1 MKTRSSQ
8 TSTFSH
14 LEGWQVVTG
23 ANRIFGHDSWDRQT
37 LCSRCVWSDRQT
49 GETAFL
55 YSSKVR
61 VTVRVGRNTIMREA
75 IGAGFGRAVSA
86 EVAHEIAFKAA
97 EIDGTKRAMEAFG
110 NLSKLVLPT
119 KTQAGVARRKRS
131 AKPKTKLFV
140 LCRNADG
147 KLSFQ
152 EPQAFT
158 RAAFAKVS
166 NMVRADDVY
175 AFARRNRSTI
185 LQLRNMGKDMERLAV
200 AVYLVMIARAS
211 ILST

>member
-1 MKTRSSQ
+1 MAR
-8 TSTFSH
+8 
-14 LEGWQVVTG
+14 

-37 LCSRCVWSDRQT
+37 LYPRCVWSDKQAGQT
-49 GETAFL
+49 AAL

-61 VTVRVGRNTIMREA
+61 VTVRVGGNSITREA
-75 IGAGFGRAVSA
+75 MGTGFGQAISA

-110 NLSKLVLPT
+110 NLSKLARHT

-131 AKPKTKLFV
+131 AKSKLKLYV

-152 EPQAFT
+152 EPQAFAS
-158 RAAFAKVS
+158 AAFAEIS
-166 NMVRADDVY
+166 NMARAEDLY

-185 LQLRNMGKDMERLAV
+185 LQLRCMGKGMEMLAMAICV
-200 AVYLVMIARAS
+200 LIIARAS
-211 ILST
+211 TLSA